1 MPALKSVILII
12 IIAGEFST
20 ETQYHTLKHD
30 AVHSMVVIM
39 QLAHFSVTALRK
51 ALQARQL
58 QSGKEQVI
66 ASNSINLH
74 NRKPAERRWY
84 PTKAR
89 VLLL

>member
-1 MPALKSVILII
+1 MPAVKSVILVIST
-12 IIAGEFST
+12 AGEVST

-30 AVHSMVVIM
+30 AAHSMACAFRCDG
-39 QLAHFSVTALRK
+39 LWK

-58 QSGKEQVI
+58 QSGKEQVR

-74 NRKPAERRWY
+74 NRKPTKMRWY
-84 PTKAR
+84 PTKAC

>member
-1 MPALKSVILII
+1 MPAVKSLILVI
-12 IIAGEFST
+12 IIAGKSST
-20 ETQYHTLKHD
+20 ETQYHTSKHN
-30 AVHSMVVIM
+30 AVHPMAVIM
-39 QLAHFSVTALRK
+39 QLVHFSVTPLWK

-74 NRKPAERRWY
+74 NRKPTERRWY
-84 PTKAR
+84 PTKAC